1 MSRKINIEGD
11 CLIRRGL
18 GQFADLGEGVG
29 KKEWG
34 GVFEGGVNTPMH
46 TMIQDLAIG
55 IKAWAM
61 WCGFTKF
68 FF

>member
-18 GQFADLGEGVG
+18 GQFADLGEGV
-29 KKEWG
+29 
-34 GVFEGGVNTPMH
+34 VFVGGGVNTPMH

-61 WCGFTKF
+61 
-68 FF
+68 

>member
-18 GQFADLGEGVG
+18 GQFADLGAGVG

-34 GVFEGGVNTPMH
+34 GVFEGGS
-46 TMIQDLAIG
+46 
-55 IKAWAM
+55 
-61 WCGFTKF
+61 
-68 FF
+68 